1 MGVARVWLDILT
13 PKQVMFLGELSHRI
27 EAKGHNVLRT
37 TRHYREVNQLLELKE
52 VEALVVGKHGGP
64 TLEGK
69 LEASARRV
77 LELGKLIAKYR
88 PDVAVSFS
96 SPEAARVAF
105 GLGIPHFCI
114 SDSPHAEAVMR
125 LSIPISKY
133 LFTPKIIPLKVW
145 FRLGA
150 TPNMILQYNA
160 LDPVVWVRAFRPDAT
175 VLDQLKLIKDK
186 PIIVLRVEETFAAY
200 LLGKAVDKEP
210 VITPI
215 IRTLFESVGNTIQV
229 VVIPRYGQQAQSI
242 RHAFGTQVIIPEA
255 VIDGPSL
262 LSFTSIFIGAGGT
275 MTAEAALLGVPTIS
289 CYPAELTYVDRYLL
303 KQGLITHSTVSERTV
318 KRILQILSDLEAI
331 RRVQKEKAQKLIAEM
346 EDPIDV
352 IMRTLEPYL
361 VSSS

>member
-13 PKQVMFLGELSHRI
+13 PKQVMFLGELSRRI

-37 TRHYREVNQLLELKE
+37 TRRYREVNQLLELKG

-69 LEASARRV
+69 LEASSRRI

-125 LSIPISKY
+125 LSIPVSKY

-145 FRLGA
+145 YRFGA
-150 TPNMILQYNA
+150 TPDMILQYNA
-160 LDPVVWVRAFRPDAT
+160 LDPVVWVRAFQPDAK
-175 VLDQLKLIKDK
+175 VLDQLKLTKGK
-186 PIIVLRVEETFAAY
+186 PIIVLRVEEMFAAY
-200 LLGKAVDKEP
+200 LLGRVSDRES

-215 IRTLFESVGNTIQV
+215 VRTLLENVGNTVQI
-229 VVIPRYGQQAQSI
+229 VVIPRYGIQARAI
-242 RHAFGTQVIIPEA
+242 KNVFGAQAIIPET

-262 LSFTSIFIGAGGT
+262 LSFASVFVGAGGT

-289 CYPAELTYVDRYLL
+289 CYPAELTYVDKYLL
-303 KQGLITHSTVSERTV
+303 KEGLIVHSTDPERIV
-318 KRILQILSDLEAI
+318 KRILQILSDPEAF
-331 RRVQKEKAQKLIAEM
+331 RRIQKEKAQKLIAGM

-352 IMRTLEPYL
+352 IMRALEPYL
-361 VSSS
+361 VAS